1 MITLRPYQE
10 DVIMNVRLALARCRH
25 VLIILST
32 GGGKTIIATFMALG
46 ASLKGKRIMFTCHRD
61 FLIEQTSAAFKKV
74 GIEHTFIASG
84 LDYNPFCPVVI
95 ASMDTL
101 KRRCFKVEHPDVL
114 IVDEAIH
121 SAAAGW
127 ANVIEY
133 FQSKGSMTIGLCPCS
148 ERANGQGL
156 GKWYKEIV
164 LGPTMSWLIEN
175 GFLSKYKIFAPSKP
189 DLSEVG
195 TKYGEYINK
204 ELSTAMNKPV
214 ITGKAINEY
223 SKLASGKRGVI
234 FCCSIQHSKDVCH
247 SFNEAGFLAVH
258 IGSDTPKDERKS
270 CLNRFRSG
278 DIKILTSVDIFSEGF
293 DLPAVEYG
301 ALLRPTK
308 SLNIY
313 LQQIGR
319 ILRAHPDKEFA
330 YIADH
335 ANNVSTFG
343 LPDEERLWTLSD
355 KKKKRD
361 SDGEKSIPVRE
372 CPKCRFCFHPA
383 KICPN
388 CNYEFP
394 IEYREIKEVDG
405 ELEELRITA
414 VKKEARKEQ
423 GKAGTFD
430 QLVEIGRRR
439 GYKSPEFW
447 AKQVMKGRKK

>member
-1 MITLRPYQE
+1 MISLRPYQE
-10 DVIMNVRLALARCRH
+10 EIIMNMRLALARVRH

-61 FLIEQTSAAFKKV
+61 FLIEQTSAAFKSV
-74 GIEHTFIASG
+74 GIDHTFIAPG
-84 LDYNPFCPVVI
+84 LDYNPFCPVII

-101 KRRCFKVEHPDVL
+101 KRRCYKVEHPDVL

-127 ANVIEY
+127 ARVIEY

-164 LGPTMSWLIEN
+164 LGPSMTWLIEN

-189 DLSEVG
+189 DLKGVG
-195 TKYGEYINK
+195 TKYGEYINS
-204 ELSTAMNKPV
+204 EVADRMNKPV
-214 ITGKAINEY
+214 VTGRAINEY
-223 SKLASGKRGVI
+223 SKLAAGKRGVI
-234 FCCSIQHSKDVCH
+234 FCCSIQHSKDVCQ
-247 SFNEAGFLAVH
+247 SFNDSGHIAVH
-258 IGSDTPKDERKS
+258 IGSDTDKGDRKEYLS
-270 CLNRFRSG
+270 RFRNG

-319 ILRAHPDKEFA
+319 ILRPHPDKEYA

-343 LPDEERLWTLSD
+343 MPDEERPWTLED
-355 KKKKRD
+355 TKKKRD
-361 SDGEKSIPVRE
+361 NDGERSIPVRE
-372 CPKCRFCFHPA
+372 CSVCHYCHKPSKS
-383 KICPN
+383 CPN
-388 CNYEFP
+388 CGNVYP
-394 IEYREIKEVDG
+394 IDSRKVKQVEG
-405 ELEELRITA
+405 ELKELIA
-414 VKKEARKEQ
+414 MEKKQARQEQ
-423 GKAGTFD
+423 GKAQSLED
-430 QLVEIGRRR
+430 LIAIGKSR
-439 GYKSPEFW
+439 GYKNPVFW
-447 AKQVMKGRKK
+447 AKKVMSGRK